1 MEKIRF
7 QKNSDEMMRVISEQ
21 KKSLYLKAK
30 AIVSNISFIGPFD
43 NFLHLL
49 PPH

>member
-21 KKSLYLKAK
+21 KKSLYLKGSVYK
-30 AIVSNISFIGPFD
+30 DGVWMEGSGRNSGI
-43 NFLHLL
+43 LL
-49 PPH
+49 